1 LILLWKT
8 GYIELLYSLRIAL
21 EIRRVQVTGGN
32 SFVVSL
38 PKSWVKDVG
47 LKAKDSVQV
56 LPQADMS
63 LLIVP
68 TRDFAEAEKSEA
80 TIEIT
85 QETDKDAALRLFISY
100 YLAGYDIVRL
110 RSARYDPG
118 LRSYMREAIRR
129 KLVGIEIIEENAN
142 GMTTQCLS
150 GYADLPL
157 KKALERMS
165 IVVSGMVKD
174 AVAALHAGDDGLAE
188 EVVARDDEVDRFYH
202 FILRQLNLAVR
213 NRSIIENIGLTS
225 ARDCLGYRLAVKSVE
240 RVGDHAAAVA
250 GLVSGVRQG
259 AAEKA
264 MKEVEKMS
272 DLSLKAF
279 GDSVSSL
286 LRLDRKLA
294 NEAIGL
300 TRRVKELD
308 EKISGEL
315 LALKTD
321 PDTFGSIKLILE
333 SIRRVGEYGSDIA
346 EIAVD
351 LTVKEP

>member
-1 LILLWKT
+1 M
-8 GYIELLYSLRIAL
+8 
-21 EIRRVQVTGGN
+21 EIRRVQITGGN
-32 SFVVSL
+32 SYIVSL
-38 PKSWVKDVG
+38 PKSWIKDVG
-47 LKAKDSVQV
+47 LKPKDSVLV
-56 LPQADMS
+56 LPQPDMS
-63 LLIVP
+63 LLVVP
-68 TRDFAEAEKSEA
+68 RRELTEAERSES
-80 TIEIT
+80 TIEFN
-85 QETDKDAALRLFISY
+85 QETDKDAALRLFISH
-100 YLAGYDIVRL
+100 YLAGYEIIKVQ
-110 RSARYDPG
+110 SSRYDPA
-118 LRSYMREAIRR
+118 LRSFMREAIRR
-129 KLVGIEIIEENAN
+129 KLVGIEIIEENPN

-165 IVVSGMVKD
+165 IVTSGMVKD
-174 AVAALHAGDDGLAE
+174 AVAALRSGDDALAE
-188 EVVARDDEVDRFYH
+188 EVIARDDEVDRFYH

-250 GLVSGVRQG
+250 ELVSGVREG

-264 MKEVEKMS
+264 MKEVEMMS

-279 GDSVSSL
+279 GDSVSAL

-294 NEAIGL
+294 NEAIAL
-300 TRRVKELD
+300 TRRVTELD

-315 LALKTD
+315 LAPKTD

>member
-1 LILLWKT
+1 MDVRK
-8 GYIELLYSLRIAL
+8 
-21 EIRRVQVTGGN
+21 VQVTGGD
-32 SFVVSL
+32 SFIVSL
-38 PKSWVKDVG
+38 PKAWVKDVR

-63 LLIVP
+63 LLIIP
-68 TRDFAEAEKSEA
+68 KRELTEAEKSEA

-85 QETDKDAALRLFISY
+85 QETDRDTALRLFISH
-100 YLAGYDIVRL
+100 YLAGYDIIRL
-110 RSARYDPG
+110 RSPRYDPG

-142 GMTTQCLS
+142 GMMTQCLS
-150 GYADLPL
+150 GYANLPL

-174 AVAALHAGDDGLAE
+174 GVAALRSGDVALAG
-188 EVVARDDEVDRFYH
+188 EVVVRDDEVDRFYH
-202 FILRQLNLAVR
+202 FILRQLNMAVR

-250 GLVSGVRQG
+250 ELVSSVRGG

-272 DLSLKAF
+272 ESSVKAF
-279 GDSVSSL
+279 GDSVSAL
-286 LRLDRKLA
+286 LRLDTRLA

-300 TRRVKELD
+300 TRKVIEFE
-308 EKISGEL
+308 EKISREL
-315 LALKTD
+315 LAPRMD
-321 PDTFGSIKLILE
+321 PDTVSSIRLILE

>member
-1 LILLWKT
+1 LD
-8 GYIELLYSLRIAL
+8 
-21 EIRRVQVTGGN
+21 IRKVQVTGGN

-38 PKSWVKDVG
+38 PKTWVKDIG
-47 LKAKDSVQV
+47 LKAKDSVLV

-68 TRDFAEAEKSEA
+68 KRELAETEKTEA

-85 QETDKDAALRLFISY
+85 QETDKDGALRLFISY

-110 RSARYDPG
+110 RSPRYDPG

-174 AVAALHAGDDGLAE
+174 AVAALRAGDDGLAG

-213 NRSIIENIGLTS
+213 NRSIIDLVRSSKS
-225 ARDCLGYRLAVKSVE
+225 AKKR
-240 RVGDHAAAVA
+240 
-250 GLVSGVRQG
+250 
-259 AAEKA
+259 
-264 MKEVEKMS
+264 
-272 DLSLKAF
+272 
-279 GDSVSSL
+279 SSL
-286 LRLDRKLA
+286 L
-294 NEAIGL
+294 
-300 TRRVKELD
+300 
-308 EKISGEL
+308 
-315 LALKTD
+315 LKC
-321 PDTFGSIKLILE
+321 
-333 SIRRVGEYGSDIA
+333 V
-346 EIAVD
+346 
-351 LTVKEP
+351 

>member
-1 LILLWKT
+1 V
-8 GYIELLYSLRIAL
+8 L

-68 TRDFAEAEKSEA
+68 KRELAEAEKSEA

-85 QETDKDAALRLFISY
+85 QEMDKDAALRLFISY

-110 RSARYDPG
+110 RSPKYDPG

-174 AVAALHAGDDGLAE
+174 AVAALRAGDDGLAG

-213 NRSIIENIGLTS
+213 NRSIIEDIGLTS

-250 GLVSGVRQG
+250 GLVSGVREG

>member
-1 LILLWKT
+1 MEFRK
-8 GYIELLYSLRIAL
+8 
-21 EIRRVQVTGGN
+21 VQVTGGN
-32 SFVVSL
+32 SYVVSL

-47 LKAKDSVQV
+47 LKPKDAVLV

-63 LLIVP
+63 LLVVP
-68 TRDFAEAEKSEA
+68 RHELTAAERREA
-80 TIEIT
+80 TIEVT
-85 QETDKDAALRLFISY
+85 QQTGADAALRFFISN
-100 YLAGYDIVRL
+100 YLAGYDIIKL
-110 RSARYDPG
+110 RSPRYEPA
-118 LRSYMREAIRR
+118 LRSFMREAIRR
-129 KLVGIEIIEENAN
+129 KLVGIEIIEEDAN

-150 GYADLPL
+150 GYSDMPL

-174 AVAALHAGDDGLAE
+174 AVSALSSRNQALAE

-250 GLVSGVRQG
+250 ELFTGIRGGVTGKTTR
-259 AAEKA
+259 EI
-264 MKEVEKMS
+264 ERMS
-272 DLSLKAF
+272 ELSVKAF
-279 GDSVSSL
+279 NDAVASL
-286 LRLDRKLA
+286 LRLDVKLA
-294 NEAIGL
+294 NDAIGL
-300 TRRVKELD
+300 TKKAKELD
-308 EKISGEL
+308 EKISAEI
-315 LALKTD
+315 LAPKTD
-321 PDTFGSIKLILE
+321 PDTVGSLRLILE

-351 LTVKEP
+351 LNVKEP